1 MNIYIMRFLLVC
13 EKKRTKHMDTYGQN
27 QFGLKIF
34 IYALLVK
41 FEEHLDARHM
51 TWRIPR
57 QEPLSTSEA
66 ERVRIELVG
75 LFDHWNLLQNWN
87 TNRKT
92 MKFWKSQRNLR
103 VHGPSTLMSW
113 KS

>member
-1 MNIYIMRFLLVC
+1 MRFLLVY
-13 EKKRTKHMDTYGQN
+13 EKKRTKHMDTHGQN

-75 LFDHWNLLQNWN
+75 LFDHWNLLQN
-87 TNRKT
+87 
-92 MKFWKSQRNLR
+92 
-103 VHGPSTLMSW
+103 
-113 KS
+113 

>member
-1 MNIYIMRFLLVC
+1 MYEYIYIIMRFLLVC
-13 EKKRTKHMDTYGQN
+13 EKKQTKHMDTYGQN

-75 LFDHWNLLQNWN
+75 LFDHWNLLQN
-87 TNRKT
+87 
-92 MKFWKSQRNLR
+92 
-103 VHGPSTLMSW
+103 
-113 KS
+113 